1 MDYIFFRGSNPSDI
15 AWLVARVCMLSIGVC
30 QTLRDLSEHT
40 HFCIQ
45 PTDIEVLKFRVI
57 GSSSSKFILFCC
69 PSAEPPSI
77 YIIIYIVCT
86 CIYTLVTCRELCV
99 TACPTV
105 PFILVTLYMYHIS
118 MWILGYSPNRPFC
131 EIIAPD
137 TRTLTLCLSVQ
148 QQWVRKVIWP
158 TERAHRCSN
167 NFVRVNTFIAFD
179 IDFDRRSCHSH
190 SSAKK
195 SSIQWCECHEYGI
208 SATHTHRTFLSI
220 LMKWHEGI

>member
-1 MDYIFFRGSNPSDI
+1 MHFEVFFIVGGSPTFVSTNRKNTIHAYPEFSCSLDSIDVYIMDYIFFRGSNPSDI

-105 PFILVTLYMYHIS
+105 PFILVTLYVPYIDVDTG
-118 MWILGYSPNRPFC
+118 ILSQPTLLWNYSARHPHSYSLSLSTTTMS
-131 EIIAPD
+131 EKSYLAD
-137 TRTLTLCLSVQ
+137 WTRTPLQ
-148 QQWVRKVIWP
+148 
-158 TERAHRCSN
+158 
-167 NFVRVNTFIAFD
+167 
-179 IDFDRRSCHSH
+179 
-190 SSAKK
+190 
-195 SSIQWCECHEYGI
+195 
-208 SATHTHRTFLSI
+208 
-220 LMKWHEGI
+220 